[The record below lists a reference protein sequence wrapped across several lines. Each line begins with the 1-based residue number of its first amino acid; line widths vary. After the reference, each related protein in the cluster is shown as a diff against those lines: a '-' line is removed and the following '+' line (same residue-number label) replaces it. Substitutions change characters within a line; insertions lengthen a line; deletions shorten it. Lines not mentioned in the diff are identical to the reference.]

1 MTFDS
6 FLFCA
11 SLIFEKQN
19 AVKTMVTVSKMK
31 AITSHGESIA
41 FTG

>member
-6 FLFCA
+6 FFLC
-11 SLIFEKQN
+11 LINFLKKQN